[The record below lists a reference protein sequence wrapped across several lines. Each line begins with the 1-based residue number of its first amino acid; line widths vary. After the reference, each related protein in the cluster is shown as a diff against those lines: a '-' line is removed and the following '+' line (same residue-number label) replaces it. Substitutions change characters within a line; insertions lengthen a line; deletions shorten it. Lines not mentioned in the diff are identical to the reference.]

1 MTTKSSDL
9 SETYLSSDRADAWQR
24 ESLRRK
30 ESSGA
35 ATELLLKLADLRTGD
50 RVLEVAAGTG
60 DQVLMISRCVGPSGH
75 VVAVDISS
83 NMLAHAAEAA
93 RDAGLAN
100 IETRVMNAEKLDF
113 ETDSF
118 DAVLCR
124 FALMLFPN
132 PTVALAE
139 MYRVVKPMRN
149 VTVMVWSTAEKNP
162 FHGLP
167 LQVVRN
173 IGNLPALASGRPGLF
188 SLSGAGVLE
197 GVYKQAGFRDVAIHA
212 AALRRKFSS
221 LQDAIQAMKSTM
233 AVLQD
238 LMVKLSQVDQ
248 ARAWEQIEKEMSQ
261 FVGPNGF
268 DAPGEA
274 LIGVGTK

>member
-1 MTTKSSDL
+1 MTSKSSDL

-35 ATELLLKLADLRTGD
+35 ATEMLLKLADLRTGD

-60 DQVLMISRCVGPSGH
+60 DQALTISRCVGPSGH
-75 VVAVDISS
+75 VVAVDISA

-93 RDAGLAN
+93 RDVGLAN

-124 FALMLFPN
+124 FTLMLFPN
-132 PTVALAE
+132 PTEALAE
-139 MYRVVKPMRN
+139 MYRVVKPTRK
-149 VTVMVWSTAEKNP
+149 VTVMVWSIAEKNP

-167 LQVVRN
+167 MQVVRN
-173 IGNLPALASGRPGLF
+173 IGDCPRR
-188 SLSGAGVLE
+188 
-197 GVYKQAGFRDVAIHA
+197 QAGNLGCFPSPVPGFW
-212 AALRRKFSS
+212 KESS
-221 LQDAIQAMKSTM
+221 
-233 AVLQD
+233 
-238 LMVKLSQVDQ
+238 VKRV
-248 ARAWEQIEKEMSQ
+248 
-261 FVGPNGF
+261 
-268 DAPGEA
+268 
-274 LIGVGTK
+274 